1 MLRLPLFL
9 LATSAA
15 AIPSSYLRPLER
27 DLRDMETAIEALN
40 AKAAR
45 KGLRLEKTSNAPKT
59 VKVVH
64 PDDES
69 VFFSVKLEDV
79 FTVDALKAKIVTIMK
94 ESIWLASGSGG
105 NNWVAASS
113 CTSSLNNPGYNKDD
127 LVIDGASGARLA
139 DTAVLTDGQTVTLTE
154 NCMVNHGTREEMIP
168 PKKWKAL
175 QGNTFSVSSDGKV
188 KKL

>member
-45 KGLRLEKTSNAPKT
+45 KGLRLEKTSKEPIT
-59 VKVVH
+59 VQVVH

-69 VFFSVKLEDV
+69 VFFYVKLKGGS
-79 FTVDALKAKIVTIMK
+79 TVDALKDAIMAAMK
-94 ESIWLASGSGG
+94 KPIWVPGEREGSG
-105 NNWVAASS
+105 NWKVATSLY
-113 CTSSLNNPGYNKDD
+113 CTNYNKNKLSIGDKD
-127 LVIDGASGARLA
+127 KKKLG
-139 DTAVLTDGQTVTLTE
+139 TAVILNDNQKVYLLKNCIE
-154 NCMVNHGTREEMIP
+154 NIGSGEKEKIAPSKWGPLKGKYGTKSAAYSI
-168 PKKWKAL
+168 A
-175 QGNTFSVSSDGKV
+175 
-188 KKL
+188 

>member
-40 AKAAR
+40 AKAAS
-45 KGLRLEKTSNAPKT
+45 KGLRLEKTSEVKKKV

-64 PDDES
+64 PAPDEEEPKGPASFFVELEGASDDS
-69 VFFSVKLEDV
+69 

-94 ESIWLASGSGG
+94 PSSAYFYCKQNADES
-105 NNWVAASS
+105 
-113 CTSSLNNPGYNKDD
+113 YDKDKLSIGD
-127 LVIDGASGARLA
+127 EDRNFLSPSVTLD
-139 DTAVLTDGQTVTLTE
+139 DGQTVYLLK
-154 NCMVNHGTREEMIP
+154 NCMVNHGSGEEEQIP
-168 PKKWKAL
+168 KRKWKAL
-175 QGNTFSVSSDGKV
+175 QGKTF
-188 KKL
+188 